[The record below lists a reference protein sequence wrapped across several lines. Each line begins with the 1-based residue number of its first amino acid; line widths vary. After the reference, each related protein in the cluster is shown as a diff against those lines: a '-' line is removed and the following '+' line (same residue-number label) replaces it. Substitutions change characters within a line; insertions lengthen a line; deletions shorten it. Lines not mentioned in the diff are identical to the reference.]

1 MVDIDGGSLTLKCSM
16 NDTSN
21 VTTASTE
28 AECPVVEP
36 DCAEWTDVDTGSI
49 FATYLRTSG
58 CLLYGQLQQHGHQ
71 QDGLT
76 TFRLSESPFLCAH
89 HSDERT
95 SNCLKYAIL
104 PENNNE
110 PLDYSRTNNKLVRI
124 RKIHSL
130 KNGTVNLSNCSLTR
144 KSVTSAINLTRA
156 TNSRPEKDNCRKR
169 ASATL
174 STQRLLDCLIAETL
188 DTPKGKDPS
197 SIIATYIS
205 KFKGI
210 KTGRKSPE
218 SRECCKA
225 EQSRGQTEVGV
236 NGCHL
241 SFNQEASLDQ
251 QVERYLKQLLQGPG
265 KSKHTGD

>member
-95 SNCLKYAIL
+95 
-104 PENNNE
+104 
-110 PLDYSRTNNKLVRI
+110 T
-124 RKIHSL
+124 
-130 KNGTVNLSNCSLTR
+130 
-144 KSVTSAINLTRA
+144 